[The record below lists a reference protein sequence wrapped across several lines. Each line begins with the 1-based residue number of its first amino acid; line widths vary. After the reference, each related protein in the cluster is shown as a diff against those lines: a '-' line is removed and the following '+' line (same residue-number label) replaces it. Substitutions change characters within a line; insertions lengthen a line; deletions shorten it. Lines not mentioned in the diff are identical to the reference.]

1 MTIIQNVEL
10 QFSGISPPTYRKI
23 LILFTDAARVYMS
36 SSRILFCVAC
46 FIIGD
51 HLKSIGSQ
59 IEGKNHLKEGNVYL
73 VENVQRQYTSGILKN
88 RNVDNKNI
96 DFYCCLYIHITF
108 F

>member
-1 MTIIQNVEL
+1 MNLTGL
-10 QFSGISPPTYRKI
+10 SPPAYRKI
-23 LILFTDAARVYMS
+23 LILFTAVARVYMS
-36 SSRILFCVAC
+36 SSRILFCVAS

-51 HLKSIGSQ
+51 QLKSIGSQ
-59 IEGKNHLKEGNVYL
+59 IEGKNPFKEGNVHL

-88 RNVDNKNI
+88 RNVGNKNL